1 MDHQNTIPAP
11 LGALSET
18 DRTEGLPTERGNAQD
33 TPFAMKLVFWV
44 ALGLLAYGAVK
55 FFAL

>member
-11 LGALSET
+11 LEALSGP

-44 ALGLLAYGAVK
+44 ALGLLAFGAVK
-55 FFAL
+55 YFAN